1 MKNRAT
7 DRELRNIDVNSY
19 AKDLPFEVLML
30 VYKLM
35 VSGLSIDNAIE
46 CAKKQFSVK

>member
-1 MKNRAT
+1 MNNRAA

-19 AKDLPFEVLML
+19 AKDLPFEVLVV

-35 VSGLSIDNAIE
+35 VSGMDIDNALM
-46 CAKKQFSVK
+46 CAKKQAE